1 MITRSWLVLRV
12 TGDSPLALTIV
23 TLAFALPMTV
33 ISPLG
38 GALADRISTKKL
50 IMYSQLANALLTLII
65 GILDFTGLINFWLIM
80 LIGIFNGSLMAIS
93 MPSRQVIISDTVPDE
108 KLMNAISLNHSSMNL
123 TRILGP
129 ACAGFLILLFD
140 TAGVIFIVAG
150 TYLFSAATIAAMN
163 HNSTQSKKTKPV
175 SKDIKEGLQYSF
187 RDPVLKG
194 LFIMSFIPVL
204 FGYSY
209 YALLPAWA
217 REALSIN
224 SDGLGILLMLMGIG
238 ATAGTLGLA
247 AIGTISN
254 RGKVMILSSVIWGAS
269 LAIFS
274 QISVFWIAIPF
285 LVLTGLASSLYMSLN
300 MTMIQLN
307 SSPEMRGRTMSIAMM
322 TFGLMPLS
330 AVPFGTI
337 AEQIGTPDAL
347 SISGILLVI
356 ATIVYAARNRT
367 FRQLQ

>member
-1 MITRSWLVLRV
+1 
-12 TGDSPLALTIV
+12 
-23 TLAFALPMTV
+23 
-33 ISPLG
+33 
-38 GALADRISTKKL
+38 
-50 IMYSQLANALLTLII
+50 MYSQLANALLTLII
-65 GILDFTGLINFWLIM
+65 GILDFTGLINFLLIM

-140 TAGVIFIVAG
+140 TAGVFFIVAG

-163 HNSTQSKKTKPV
+163 HNSTPSKKTKPV

-238 ATAGTLGLA
+238 ATAGTLELA